1 MVPPTEP
8 SRPDAKP
15 DPGRHPEDTAMSSEA
30 PEPGGPISAG
40 APAGP
45 PYGPPPAAGYSAYGQ
60 VPPPQ
65 PGMPYPPYPPAPTPP
80 KKRGVLLTC
89 TVVVLL
95 AVFLLGSLAMV
106 GAPFLGN
113 RARRAVDSISAARKV
128 SNDFVDAAKEG
139 NVSKMLS
146 LSDESVVEE
155 WELEE
160 LADFLEQN
168 CGQVRSV
175 KNTSSGVESTG
186 NLNEFTFEYRLSC
199 TGNDVRLRVI
209 LHKNDSGQYKVVG
222 ASWQTD

>member
-15 DPGRHPEDTAMSSEA
+15 GPRRDPEDTAVSPEA
-30 PEPGGPISAG
+30 SEPGVTIPPG
-40 APAGP
+40 APGGP
-45 PYGPPPAAGYSAYGQ
+45 PYGSPPTAGYPAYGQ

-80 KKRGVLLTC
+80 KKRGALLTC

-106 GAPFLGN
+106 GALFLGN

-139 NVSKMLS
+139 NVSRMLS
-146 LSDESVVEE
+146 LSDESVVAE

-186 NLNEFTFEYRLSC
+186 NLSEFTFEYRLSC
-199 TGNDVRLRVI
+199 TRDDVRLSVI
-209 LHKNDSGQYKVVG
+209 LHENGSGQYKVVG